1 MARSS
6 SPAVSPVLLVRGEDP
21 SLRGAEVR
29 KLIHAAAGDE
39 DLSLGLD
46 DFATEDYDLAA
57 AVHAAQTPPMFTA
70 RRVVVA
76 REVGRFTTDHVEPLL
91 SYLSAPCPTT
101 TLILVA
107 GGGQIS
113 RKLLDA
119 VKRTGELIE
128 TGVPTGKARQA
139 WLTERLSRG
148 PVRLD
153 ARAANRL
160 AEHLGDDLSRI
171 DGILTVLA
179 AVHGDGARI
188 GADDLEPFLGSA
200 GSGAPWDLTDAI
212 DRGDIAAALSQLGRN
227 LGAGERHPLQLM
239 ASLQAHF
246 GRMLRLDGSG
256 ARDENE
262 AASMLGLTGST
273 FPARKAL
280 TQARKLGSDN
290 IHKAIGLLATAD
302 MDLRGVRDL
311 PGETVM
317 ELLVA
322 RLTRL
327 ASSRR

>member
-1 MARSS
+1 MARGS
-6 SPAVSPVLLVRGEDP
+6 SPAFSPVLLVRGDDP
-21 SLRGAEVR
+21 SLRSAEVR
-29 KLIHAAAGDE
+29 KQIHVAAGGD

-57 AVHAAQTPPMFTA
+57 AVDAAQTPPMFTT
-70 RRVVVA
+70 RRIVVA
-76 REVGRFTTDHVEPLL
+76 REIGRFSTDQVEPLL
-91 SYLSAPCPTT
+91 SYLTAPCPTT
-101 TLILVA
+101 SLILVA

-119 VKRTGELIE
+119 VKKTGDLIE
-128 TGVPTGKARQA
+128 TGVPSGKARQA
-139 WLTERLSRG
+139 WLTERLGGG

-153 ARAANRL
+153 ARAINRL

-171 DGILTVLA
+171 DGILKVLA
-179 AVHGDGARI
+179 AVHGEGARI
-188 GADDLEPFLGSA
+188 SADELEPFLGSA

-212 DRGDIAAALSQLGRN
+212 DRGDITAALSQLGRN
-227 LGAGERHPLQLM
+227 LGAGERHPLQVM

-262 AASMLGLTGST
+262 AAAMLGMTGST
-273 FPARKAL
+273 FPAKKAL
-280 TQARKLGSDN
+280 TQARKLGGEN
-290 IHKAIGLLATAD
+290 IRKAISLLAAAD

-327 ASSRR
+327 ASARR

>member
-6 SPAVSPVLLVRGEDP
+6 TSTKAPVLLVRGDDP
-21 SLRGAEVR
+21 SLRSAEVR

-46 DFATEDYDLAA
+46 DFSTDDYDLAA
-57 AVHAAQTPPMFTA
+57 AVDAAQTPPMFTT
-70 RRVVVA
+70 RRIVVA
-76 REVGRFTTDHVEPLL
+76 REVGRFSTDQVEPLL
-91 SYLSAPCPTT
+91 NYLSAPCPTT
-101 TLILVA
+101 TMILVA

-119 VKRTGELIE
+119 VKKAGDLVE
-128 TGVPTGKARQA
+128 TGVPSGKARQA
-139 WLTERLSRG
+139 WLTERLSG
-148 PVRLD
+148 APVRLD
-153 ARAANRL
+153 ARATNRL
-160 AEHLGDDLSRI
+160 AEHLGDDLSRM

-179 AVHGDGARI
+179 AVHGDNARI
-188 GADDLEPFLGSA
+188 GVDELEPFLGSA

-212 DRGDIAAALSQLGRN
+212 DKGDIAAALAQLGRN
-227 LGAGERHPLQLM
+227 LGAGERHPLQVM

-246 GRMLRLDGSG
+246 GRMLRLDGAG

-262 AASMLGLTGST
+262 AAAMLGMTGST
-273 FPARKAL
+273 FPAKKAL

-290 IHKAIGLLATAD
+290 IRRAISLLATAD

-311 PGETVM
+311 PGDTVM

-327 ASSRR
+327 ASTRR

>member
-1 MARSS
+1 MRS
-6 SPAVSPVLLVRGEDP
+6 
-21 SLRGAEVR
+21 AEVR

-46 DFATEDYDLAA
+46 DFATDDYNLAA
-57 AVHAAQTPPMFTA
+57 AVDAAQTPPMFTS

-76 REVGRFTTDHVEPLL
+76 RDIGRFGAEHVEPLL
-91 SYLSAPCPTT
+91 NYLTAPCPTT

-107 GGGQIS
+107 GGGQIN

-119 VKRTGELIE
+119 VKKVGDVVEA
-128 TGVPTGKARQA
+128 GVPSGKARQT
-139 WLTERLSRG
+139 WLAERLAGG

-171 DGILTVLA
+171 EGILAVLA
-179 AVHGDGARI
+179 AVHGEGARV
-188 GADDLEPFLGSA
+188 GVDALEPFLGSA
-200 GSGAPWDLTDAI
+200 GPGAPWDLTDAI
-212 DRGDIAAALSQLGRN
+212 DRGDIPAALSQLNRN
-227 LGAGERHPLQLM
+227 LGAGERHPLQVM

-246 GRMLRLDGSG
+246 GRMLRLDGSA

-262 AASMLGLTGST
+262 AAAILGMTGST
-273 FPARKAL
+273 FPAKKAL
-280 TQARKLGSDN
+280 AQARKLGGEN
-290 IHKAIGLLATAD
+290 IRKAISLLASAD

-311 PGETVM
+311 PGDTVM
-317 ELLVA
+317 ELLIA

>member
-29 KLIHAAAGDE
+29 RLIHAASCGE

-46 DFATEDYDLAA
+46 DFATEDYDLAG
-57 AVHAAQTPPMFTA
+57 VVQAAQTPPMFTA

-160 AEHLGDDLSRI
+160 GEHLGDDLSRI

-179 AVHGDGARI
+179 AVHGDGARL
-188 GADDLEPFLGSA
+188 GTDDLEPFLGSA

-212 DRGDIAAALSQLGRN
+212 DRGDIVAALSQLGRN

-256 ARDENE
+256 AHDENE
-262 AASMLGLTGST
+262 AATMLGLTGST
-273 FPARKAL
+273 FPAKKAL
-280 TQARKLGSDN
+280 TQARKLGGDN
-290 IHKAIGLLATAD
+290 IHKAIALLATAD

-327 ASSRR
+327 SASRR